1 MKGKSS
7 RTGAAGAFH
16 TAAQLAQRGWEATL
30 TLGNALRTDILAQHA
45 EHHQL
50 IAVQC
55 KTSSDDTP
63 AWFRL
68 TSSSED
74 PSPPGQ
80 NEWFIFVRLKG
91 PTERPIFYVMPRRVV
106 SAYLFLSYR
115 IWLRGTKPDGT
126 PRVGDNQRNVEFA
139 IAAPYLEAWDLLLQP
154 ADSVP
159 AWLPSEIFPWVVHL
173 GLPDGHPGI
182 ALPND
187 GVELPPA
194 PKWLAPAP

>member
-1 MKGKSS
+1 
-7 RTGAAGAFH
+7 
-16 TAAQLAQRGWEATL
+16 
-30 TLGNALRTDILAQHA
+30 LGNALRTDILALHA

-68 TSSSED
+68 TSSTEE

-91 PTERPIFYVMPRRVV
+91 ASERPMFYVMPRRVV
-106 SAYLFLSYR
+106 SGYLYLSHR
-115 IWLRGTKPDGT
+115 IWLRGNKPDGT

-139 IAAPYLEAWDLLLQP
+139 IAAPYLEKWDLLLQP

-159 AWLPSEIFPWVVHL
+159 AWLPIEIFPWVAHL
-173 GLPDGHPGI
+173 GLPERHPGI
-182 ALPND
+182 TPPND
-187 GVELPPA
+187 GIDLPVAPRWLVPA
-194 PKWLAPAP
+194 P